1 MPIVKAIYDRDMAIR
16 NFKPEKYYTIVS
28 KEKTNG
34 ETVELVSKLRF
45 DADEMAKAGRKCAEY
60 NAAGA
65 YVVDV
70 KRKKDRLNPGKLWS
84 LTKLQSFLGKK
95 FKMPMPRSLEILAGA
110 VREGL
115 CDLSENEFGVP
126 GDGGEG

>member
-1 MPIVKAIYDRDMAIR
+1 MLIR
-16 NFKPEKYYTIVS
+16 NFNPEKYYTIAS

-45 DADEMAKAGRKCAEY
+45 DADEMAEAGRKCAEY

-84 LTKLQSFLGKK
+84 LNEAPELSRKEVQDAYAAQSRVFCRGC
-95 FKMPMPRSLEILAGA
+95 PRRAM
-110 VREGL
+110 
-115 CDLSENEFGVP
+115 
-126 GDGGEG
+126 